1 MNKKGIFQ
9 AVLAAGIIG
18 TGIYLYFSMRKKDDE
33 NTNFDGNNASILAE
47 KNYPYGQYFAERKAR
62 RVSSRPFYSRNRGT
76 YKA

>member
-1 MNKKGIFQ
+1 MNTKGIFQ

-47 KNYPYGQYFAERKAR
+47 KNYPYGEYFADRKVR
-62 RVSSRPFYSRNRGT
+62 RVSSRPFYRSNRRR
-76 YKA
+76 